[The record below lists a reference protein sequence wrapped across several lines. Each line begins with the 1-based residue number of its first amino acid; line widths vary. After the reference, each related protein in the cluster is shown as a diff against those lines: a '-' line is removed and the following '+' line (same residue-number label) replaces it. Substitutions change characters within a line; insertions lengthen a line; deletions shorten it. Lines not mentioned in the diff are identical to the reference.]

1 MAAGGWTGTGEE
13 IGDTFP
19 TSRIDF
25 YDFETG
31 ICISGQF
38 LVKVAQL
45 LCGMPDFFTVF
56 LGDEYEHL

>member
-1 MAAGGWTGTGEE
+1 MFQSGLFQGGFVAAGGWTGTGEE

-31 ICISGQF
+31 I
-38 LVKVAQL
+38 L
-45 LCGMPDFFTVF
+45 
-56 LGDEYEHL
+56 